1 MSLAIILFSVPH
13 FFLEDYNVKGY
24 DDISNETNNST
35 NLETLSVMKTS
46 MWVIHLILMSFI
58 ASAASLP
65 LYTIGK

>member
-35 NLETLSVMKTS
+35 NSETLSVMTS
-46 MWVIHLILMSFI
+46 MWVVHLILMSFI